1 MNLKKIRDFA
11 DCAHREIGKYRLTV
25 TLSPDKMMMNQYDVD
40 VISWESIL
48 YGKSELAKIPDN
60 KRGIYAFAICHENKV
75 LPPHTY
81 VLYIGI
87 AGKDSDRSL
96 RERYK
101 DYLNEC
107 KILKR
112 PGITRM
118 IADWQPVLRF
128 YFASVDEN
136 VSSEEL
142 KRLERQL
149 NTALMPPFS
158 EGDLEADTR
167 RKRKAFK

>member
-1 MNLKKIRDFA
+1 MNFNRIRDFV
-11 DCAHREIGKYRLTV
+11 DCAHREIGNYRLTV
-25 TLSPDKMMMNQYDVD
+25 ILSPDKMMKNQYDFD

-60 KRGIYAFAICHENKV
+60 KRGIYAFAVCHASKV
-75 LPPHTY
+75 LPPHAY

-87 AGKDSDRSL
+87 AGKDSDRTL

-101 DYLNEC
+101 DYLNER

-112 PGITRM
+112 PGISRM
-118 IADWQPVLRF
+118 IADWHPVLRF
-128 YFASVDEN
+128 YFAPVDEK

-142 KRLERQL
+142 KKLERQL
-149 NTALMPPFS
+149 NTALMPPYS

-167 RKRKAFK
+167 RKRKAYK